1 MSLAKE
7 GENNVVLFNIGGSHE
22 SQEIQHST
30 NMSKISSAISTIE
43 LKPHMQDGKL
53 DKENIVS
60 EIFDKAENLGKTPI
74 LNIQFNSNM
83 EKPLF
88 DEDDLTNLKNLGVKV
103 CLTFSNYNSQ
113 AQNLQSSWQPLL
125 TGVNHVFFAN
135 DNDQI
140 RAVAEK
146 HVAKEKTSHIQSM
159 PVSNLIESEILNR
172 PPNILLSGG
181 LPNKERLTEVVKA
194 AKDLGN
200 TRVIIASNPSSID
213 DVANI
218 IANKFDIINEDQ
230 QLGIKLE
237 VEEILKDKV
246 GGAKKLENYISQL
259 SQQFQKDIGRTE
271 INPIDIYFDL
281 SEPQKLQNLAKQ
293 AKYTVPLQQGYT
305 IENFTNGCIPLGQG
319 QGRSS
324 DITAEVKQREAV
336 PGINSVTVHDMQE
349 NLNEY
354 KPENVLKRVI
364 NAFKQMANEG
374 RKAIPI
380 PTKQNKVESSQEN
393 NLTKENYWYNDLD
406 ISNLLKASLNEN
418 VSIQPAVS
426 LAFDQYNNE
435 ILRHVM
441 LEAIASVNNS
451 GKDSAVMPIN
461 TGHEHWVS
469 LAITKDKDDKT
480 VFTYNDPMGT
490 EIEQRSKLVEVIKEI
505 CPDNAKIVDLKTKQQ
520 ENDKDCGPFIVD
532 NLIKMAKGKK
542 ILTTEQSQDMGAK
555 LREGQAETINIEKIK
570 QKARSMREI
579 IGSTS
584 TTLSTT
590 SCRPSTSL
598 AIKSNSRPRGNSI

>member
-7 GENNVVLFNIGGSHE
+7 GENNIVLFNIGDSHE
-22 SQEIQHST
+22 SQETQHSAS
-30 NMSKISSAISTIE
+30 MSKLISSAILTIG
-43 LKPHMQDGKL
+43 LKPHHMQDGTL
-53 DKENIVS
+53 DKNHIVN
-60 EIFDKAENLGKTPI
+60 EILNKTAGLEITPI

-88 DEDDLTNLKNLGVKV
+88 DENDLTELKNLGIKV
-103 CLTFSNYNSQ
+103 CLTFGNYNAQ
-113 AQNLQSSWQPLL
+113 NQNLQSSWQPLL
-125 TGVNHVFFAN
+125 TEVNHVFFASA
-135 DNDQI
+135 NDQI

-159 PVSNLIESEILNR
+159 PVSNLIESEILKR
-172 PPNILLSGG
+172 PPNILLSGK
-181 LPNKERLTEVVKA
+181 LPNKERLNEVVNA
-194 AKDLGN
+194 AKELGK

-213 DVANI
+213 DVTNI
-218 IANKFDIINEDQ
+218 IASKFGVSNKDQ

-237 VEEILKDKV
+237 VEEILKDTV

-259 SQQFQKDIGRTE
+259 SQQFQKDLGKIE
-271 INPIDIYFDL
+271 INPVDIYFDL
-281 SEPQKLQNLAKQ
+281 SDPQKLQNIAKQ
-293 AKYTVPLQQGYT
+293 AKYTVPPQQGYT

-324 DITAEVKQREAV
+324 DITAEVKQRETV

-349 NLNEY
+349 SLNEY
-354 KPENVLKRVI
+354 KPENVLKKVI

-380 PTKQNKVESSQEN
+380 PTKQNKVEYSQEN

-426 LAFDQYNNE
+426 LASDQHNNE
-435 ILRHVM
+435 TLRHVM
-441 LEAIASVNNS
+441 FEAIVSVNS

-469 LAITKDKDDKT
+469 LAITKDKDDKI

-490 EIEQRSKLVEVIKEI
+490 EIEQRSELVKMINEI

-520 ENDKDCGPFIVD
+520 QNDMDCGPFIVD
-532 NLIKMAKGKK
+532 NLTKMAKGEK
-542 ILTTEQSQDMGAK
+542 ILTTEQSKDMGAI
-555 LREGQAETINIEKIK
+555 LRKEQAKTMNLEKVRKTAHSIRKTI
-570 QKARSMREI
+570 
-579 IGSTS
+579 TS
-584 TTLSTT
+584 
-590 SCRPSTSL
+590 STSL
-598 AIKSNSRPRGNSI
+598 PSSATSPAIRNNSRPRGSSIA

>member
-1 MSLAKE
+1 MPLDE
-7 GENNVVLFNIGGSHE
+7 GKNNVLLFNIGGSHE
-22 SQEIQHST
+22 SQETQHST
-30 NMSKISSAISTIE
+30 NMSKFSSAISTIE
-43 LKPHMQDGKL
+43 LKPHIQDGKL

-88 DEDDLTNLKNLGVKV
+88 DEDDLTDLKNLGVKV

-135 DNDQI
+135 ANDQI

-181 LPNKERLTEVVKA
+181 LPNKERLIEVVKA

-200 TRVIIASNPSSID
+200 TRVIVASNPSSID

-218 IANKFDIINEDQ
+218 IANKFDIINKDQ

-237 VEEILKDKV
+237 VEEILQDKV

-281 SEPQKLQNLAKQ
+281 SDPQKLQNLAKQ
-293 AKYTVPLQQGYT
+293 AKYTVTQQGYT
-305 IENFTNGCIPLGQG
+305 IENFNNGCIPLAQG
-319 QGRSS
+319 QGKSS
-324 DITAEVKQREAV
+324 YIVGEIKQREAI
-336 PGINSVTVHDMQE
+336 PSINSGTIFDMQE
-349 NLNEY
+349 NLNDY
-354 KPENVLKRVI
+354 KPESVLKRVI
-364 NAFKQMANEG
+364 NAFKQMANEEG
-374 RKAIPI
+374 KSIPI
-380 PTKQNKVESSQEN
+380 LTKQNKVESSQEN

-426 LAFDQYNNE
+426 LASEQYNNE
-435 ILRHVM
+435 MLRHVM
-441 LEAIASVNNS
+441 LEAIASVNS
-451 GKDSAVMPIN
+451 GKDYAVMPIN

-469 LAITKDKDDKT
+469 LAITKDRDNKI

-490 EIEQRSKLVEVIKEI
+490 EIEQRSKLVEMIKEV

-520 ENDKDCGPFIVD
+520 QNDKDCGPFIVD
-532 NLIKMAKGKK
+532 NLIKMAKGEK

-555 LREGQAETINIEKIK
+555 LREGQAETMNIEKIK
-570 QKARSMREI
+570 KKAHDIRKTI
-579 IGSTS
+579 TS
-584 TTLSTT
+584 
-590 SCRPSTSL
+590 STSL
-598 AIKSNSRPRGNSI
+598 PRSVTSSAIRSNNRFRGSSIA

>member
-1 MSLAKE
+1 MPLDE
-7 GENNVVLFNIGGSHE
+7 GKNNVLLFNIGGSHE
-22 SQEIQHST
+22 SQETQHST
-30 NMSKISSAISTIE
+30 NMSNISSAISTIE
-43 LKPHMQDGKL
+43 LKPHMQNGKL

-103 CLTFSNYNSQ
+103 CLTFSNYN
-113 AQNLQSSWQPLL
+113 AQDQNFPTSWKPLL
-125 TGVNHVFFAN
+125 SNVDHVFFAN
-135 DNDQI
+135 ANDQI

-218 IANKFDIINEDQ
+218 IANKFGIINEDQ
-230 QLGIKLE
+230 QFGIKLE
-237 VEEILKDKV
+237 VEEILQDKV
-246 GGAKKLENYISQL
+246 GGARKLENYISQL
-259 SQQFQKDIGRTE
+259 SQQFQKDTGRTE

-281 SEPQKLQNLAKQ
+281 SDPQKLQNLAKQ

-305 IENFTNGCIPLGQG
+305 IENFNNGCIPLGQG

-324 DITAEVKQREAV
+324 DIIVEVKQRETD
-336 PGINSVTVHDMQE
+336 PGINSGTIFDMQE
-349 NLNEY
+349 NLNDY
-354 KPENVLKRVI
+354 KPESVLKRVI
-364 NAFKQMANEG
+364 NVLKQMINEDS
-374 RKAIPI
+374 KATSI
-380 PTKQNKVESSQEN
+380 KQDKAVHSSLEDG
-393 NLTKENYWYNDLD
+393 NLTRAEYLYNEDD
-406 ISNLLKASLNEN
+406 ISNLLKASVDQTKISVITHASLEEKELLKDTLLHARNNLIGGKE
-418 VSIQPAVS
+418 AVIIP
-426 LAFDQYNNE
+426 L
-435 ILRHVM
+435 
-441 LEAIASVNNS
+441 
-451 GKDSAVMPIN
+451 N

-469 LAITKDKDDKT
+469 LAITKDRDNKI

-490 EIEQRSKLVEVIKEI
+490 PIDQRQELLDMIKEV
-505 CPDNAKIVDLKTKQQ
+505 CPDNAEIVDLKTKQQ
-520 ENDKDCGPFIVD
+520 QNDKDCGPFIVD
-532 NLIKMAKGKK
+532 NLIKMAKGEK

-555 LREGQAETINIEKIK
+555 LREGQAETMNIEKIK
-570 QKARSMREI
+570 KKAYGIRKTI
-579 IGSTS
+579 TS
-584 TTLSTT
+584 SASLPRPIT
-590 SCRPSTSL
+590 SP
-598 AIKSNSRPRGNSI
+598 AIRNNSRSRGSSCLG

>member
-22 SQEIQHST
+22 SQETQHST

-43 LKPHMQDGKL
+43 LKPYMQDGKL
-53 DKENIVS
+53 DKNHIVNEILDKS
-60 EIFDKAENLGKTPI
+60 EDLEKTPI

-88 DEDDLTNLKNLGVKV
+88 DENDLTNLKNLGVKV
-103 CLTFSNYNSQ
+103 CLTFSNYNAQ

-125 TGVNHVFFAN
+125 SNVDHVFFAN
-135 DNDQI
+135 ANDQV
-140 RAVAEK
+140 RAVDRK
-146 HVAKEKTSHIQSM
+146 HIAKEKTSHIQSM

-218 IANKFDIINEDQ
+218 IANKFDIINQDQ

-237 VEEILKDKV
+237 VEEILQDKV
-246 GGAKKLENYISQL
+246 GGARKLENYISQL

-324 DITAEVKQREAV
+324 DITAEVKQREDV
-336 PGINSVTVHDMQE
+336 PGINSVTVHYMQE

-380 PTKQNKVESSQEN
+380 PTKQNKVEYSQEN

-426 LAFDQYNNE
+426 LASEQYNNE
-435 ILRHVM
+435 MLRHVM
-441 LEAIASVNNS
+441 LEAIVSVNS
-451 GKDSAVMPIN
+451 GKDYAVMPIN

-469 LAITKDKDDKT
+469 LAITKDRDNKI

-490 EIEQRSKLVEVIKEI
+490 PIDQRQELLDMIKEV
-505 CPDNAKIVDLKTKQQ
+505 CPDNAEIVDLKTKQQ
-520 ENDKDCGPFIVD
+520 QNDKDCGPFIVD

-555 LREGQAETINIEKIK
+555 LREGQAETMNIEKIK
-570 QKARSMREI
+570 KKARSMREI

-584 TTLSTT
+584 KTLSTT

-598 AIKSNSRPRGNSI
+598 AIKSNSRPRGNSIA

>member
-135 DNDQI
+135 ANDQI

-281 SEPQKLQNLAKQ
+281 SDPQKLQNIAKQ
-293 AKYTVPLQQGYT
+293 AKYTVPPQQGYT
-305 IENFTNGCIPLGQG
+305 IENFTNGCILLGQG

-324 DITAEVKQREAV
+324 DITAEVKQREDV
-336 PGINSVTVHDMQE
+336 PSIDSGTILDMQE
-349 NLNEY
+349 NINEH
-354 KPENVLKRVI
+354 KPENVLKRVV

-380 PTKQNKVESSQEN
+380 PTKQNKVEYSQEN

-406 ISNLLKASLNEN
+406 ISSLLKASLNEN
-418 VSIQPAVS
+418 VSIQLAVS
-426 LAFDQYNNE
+426 LASDQYKNE
-435 ILRHVM
+435 MLRHVM
-441 LEAIASVNNS
+441 FEAIASVNS

-469 LAITKDKDDKT
+469 LAITKDRDNKI

-490 EIEQRSKLVEVIKEI
+490 PIDQRQELLDMIKEV

-520 ENDKDCGPFIVD
+520 QNDKDCGPFIVD
-532 NLIKMAKGKK
+532 NLIKMAKGEK

-555 LREGQAETINIEKIK
+555 LREGQAKTMNIEKIK
-570 QKARSMREI
+570 QKVQDI
-579 IGSTS
+579 KKTITS
-584 TTLSTT
+584 
-590 SCRPSTSL
+590 STSL
-598 AIKSNSRPRGNSI
+598 PSSVTSSAIRSNNRSRGNSIA